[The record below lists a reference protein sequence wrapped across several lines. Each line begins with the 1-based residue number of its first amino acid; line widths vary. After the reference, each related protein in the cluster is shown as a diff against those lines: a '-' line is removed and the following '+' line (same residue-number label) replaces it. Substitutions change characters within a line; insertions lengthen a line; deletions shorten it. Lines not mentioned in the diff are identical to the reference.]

1 MQYFYKLVLSL
12 NSHRSNRHFMGM
24 GMGQEILVHT
34 HQKTAKCVCIY
45 IYIKDI
51 ENVHIINIRSF
62 LV

>member
-24 GMGQEILVHT
+24 GQEILVHI